1 MNICDNVNLSV
12 FKTDKFNSISMSI
25 SFVLPALEYTT
36 TGNNLLA
43 GMFFEGCE
51 EYKTPKKIYTRLEEI
66 GAEAHSSV
74 VKKGDYSI
82 LVLYCKFRAEYTKD
96 AFEFM
101 KNIIFEP
108 MFYSEAVKNQVKA
121 TKDRIDAEKNDK
133 RTYAREKLIS
143 YAFKNRPFG
152 VDGNGCE
159 RFLNMDIKEYYYY
172 LMENSKIEIMVVGHI
187 DEKQTEDLCK
197 KYLNFGPRGFEYP
210 EDEKEETP
218 YQSYSEKADVDQ
230 SKLCIGI
237 NAEFDSWEKAVI
249 ANCILGGGAGSVLF
263 SDVREKQGLCY
274 YIVSSLYRYKEYI
287 VVESAINYEEKDN
300 VINSVKEA
308 LEKFSPT
315 SEEIERAKRYIVSS
329 LKTTGDSQ
337 TRIMDFKIGQILA
350 EDNRRLDE
358 ILKSINEIDSLE
370 NTFKRLEIN
379 TVFSLESEKYA

>member
-51 EYKTPKKIYTRLEEI
+51 KYKTPKKIYTRLEEI

-172 LMENSKIEIMVVGHI
+172 LMENSKIEIMVVGNI
-187 DEKQTEDLCK
+187 NEKQTEDICK

-249 ANCILGGGAGSVLF
+249 ANCILGGGAESVLF

-315 SEEIERAKRYIVSS
+315 SEEIARAKRYIVSS

-350 EDNRRLDE
+350 EDNRSLDE

>member
-51 EYKTPKKIYTRLEEI
+51 KYKTPKKIYTRLEEI

-172 LMENSKIEIMVVGHI
+172 LMENSKIEIMVVGNI
-187 DEKQTEDLCK
+187 NEKQTEDLCK

-308 LEKFSPT
+308 LERFSPT
-315 SEEIERAKRYIVSS
+315 SEEIARAKRYIVSS

-350 EDNRRLDE
+350 EDNRSLDE

>member
-1 MNICDNVNLSV
+1 MKICDNVNLSV
-12 FKTDKFNSISMSI
+12 FKTDKFNSISMSV

-51 EYKTPKKIYTRLEEI
+51 KYKIPKKIYTRLEEI
-66 GAEAHSSV
+66 GAEAYSSV

-108 MFYSEAVKNQVKA
+108 MFYDEAVKNQVKA

-172 LMENSKIEIMVVGHI
+172 LMENSKIEIMVVGNI
-187 DEKQTEDLCK
+187 NEKQTEDLCR

-315 SEEIERAKRYIVSS
+315 SEEIARAKRYIVSS

-350 EDNRRLDE
+350 EDNR

>member
-1 MNICDNVNLSV
+1 MKICDNVNLSV
-12 FKTDKFNSISMSI
+12 FKTDKFNSISMSV

-51 EYKTPKKIYTRLEEI
+51 KYKTPKKIYTRLEEI

-82 LVLYCKFRAEYTKD
+82 LVLYYKFRAEYTKD
-96 AFEFM
+96 AFEFI
-101 KNIIFEP
+101 KNIVFKP
-108 MFYSEAVKNQVKA
+108 MFYDEAVKNQIKA
-121 TKDRIDAEKNDK
+121 TRDRIEAEKNDK

-172 LMENSKIEIMVVGHI
+172 LMENSKVEIMVVGNI
-187 DEKQTEDLCK
+187 EEEQTEELCR
-197 KYLNFGPRGFEYP
+197 KYLKFEPRKFEYP
-210 EDEKEETP
+210 EDEKQEMP

-230 SKLCIGI
+230 SKLSIGI
-237 NAEFDSWEKAVI
+237 NAEFDNWEKAVI

-308 LEKFSPT
+308 LEKFSPN
-315 SEEIERAKRYIVSS
+315 SDEIARAKRYIVSS

-337 TRIMDFKIGQILA
+337 TRIMDFNIGQILA
-350 EDNRRLDE
+350 EDNRSLEE
-358 ILKSINEIDSLE
+358 ILKSINEIDNLE

-379 TVFSLESEKYA
+379 TVFSLESEQYA

>member
-51 EYKTPKKIYTRLEEI
+51 KYKTPKKIYTRLEKI

-172 LMENSKIEIMVVGHI
+172 LMENSKIEIMVVGNI

-315 SEEIERAKRYIVSS
+315 SEEIARAKRYIVSS

-350 EDNRRLDE
+350 EDNRSLDE

-370 NTFKRLEIN
+370 NIFKRLEIN

>member
-1 MNICDNVNLSV
+1 MKICDNVNLSV
-12 FKTDKFNSISMSI
+12 FKTDKFNSISMSV
-25 SFVLPALEYTT
+25 SFVFPALEYTT

-51 EYKTPKKIYTRLEEI
+51 KYKIPKKIYTRLEEI
-66 GAEAHSSV
+66 GAEAYSSV

-108 MFYSEAVKNQVKA
+108 MFYDEAVKNQVKA

-172 LMENSKIEIMVVGHI
+172 LMENSKIEIMVVGNI
-187 DEKQTEDLCK
+187 NEKQTEDLCR

-315 SEEIERAKRYIVSS
+315 SEEIARAKRYIVSS

-350 EDNRRLDE
+350 EDNRSLDE

>member
-51 EYKTPKKIYTRLEEI
+51 KYKTPKKIYTRLEEI

-172 LMENSKIEIMVVGHI
+172 LMENSKIEIMVVGNI
-187 DEKQTEDLCK
+187 NEKQTEDLCK

-249 ANCILGGGAGSVLF
+249 ANCILGGGAESVLF

-315 SEEIERAKRYIVSS
+315 SEEIARAKRYIVSS

-350 EDNRRLDE
+350 EDNRSLDE

>member
-1 MNICDNVNLSV
+1 M
-12 FKTDKFNSISMSI
+12 
-25 SFVLPALEYTT
+25 
-36 TGNNLLA
+36 
-43 GMFFEGCE
+43 
-51 EYKTPKKIYTRLEEI
+51 
-66 GAEAHSSV
+66 
-74 VKKGDYSI
+74 
-82 LVLYCKFRAEYTKD
+82 
-96 AFEFM
+96 
-101 KNIIFEP
+101 
-108 MFYSEAVKNQVKA
+108 
-121 TKDRIDAEKNDK
+121 
-133 RTYAREKLIS
+133 IS

-172 LMENSKIEIMVVGHI
+172 LMENSKVEIMVVGNI
-187 DEKQTEDLCK
+187 EEEQTEELCR
-197 KYLNFGPRGFEYP
+197 KYLKFEPRKFEYP
-210 EDEKEETP
+210 EDEKQEMP

-237 NAEFDSWEKAVI
+237 NAEFDNWEKAVI

-308 LEKFSPT
+308 LEKFSPN
-315 SEEIERAKRYIVSS
+315 SDEIARAKRYIVSS

-337 TRIMDFKIGQILA
+337 TRIMDFNIGQILA
-350 EDNRRLDE
+350 EDNRSLEE
-358 ILKSINEIDSLE
+358 ILKRINEIDNLE

-379 TVFSLESEKYA
+379 TVFSLESEQYA

>member
-51 EYKTPKKIYTRLEEI
+51 KYKTPKKIYTRLEEI

-172 LMENSKIEIMVVGHI
+172 LMENSKIEIMVVGNI
-187 DEKQTEDLCK
+187 DEEQTEDLCK
-197 KYLNFGPRGFEYP
+197 KYLNFGPRGLEYP

-315 SEEIERAKRYIVSS
+315 SEEIARAKRYIVSS

-350 EDNRRLDE
+350 EDNRSLDE

>member
-51 EYKTPKKIYTRLEEI
+51 KYKTPKKIYTRLEEI

-172 LMENSKIEIMVVGHI
+172 LMENSKIEIMVVGNI
-187 DEKQTEDLCK
+187 DEKQTEDLCR

-287 VVESAINYEEKDN
+287 VVELAINYEEKDN

-315 SEEIERAKRYIVSS
+315 SEEIARAKRYIVSS

-350 EDNRRLDE
+350 EDNRSLDE

>member
-108 MFYSEAVKNQVKA
+108 MFYDEAVKNQVKA

-172 LMENSKIEIMVVGHI
+172 LMENSKIEIMVVGNI

-218 YQSYSEKADVDQ
+218 YQSYSEKADIDQ

-315 SEEIERAKRYIVSS
+315 SEEIARAKRYIVSS

-350 EDNRRLDE
+350 EDNRSLDE

>member
-1 MNICDNVNLSV
+1 MKICDNVNLSV
-12 FKTDKFNSISMSI
+12 FKTDKFNYISMSV

-51 EYKTPKKIYTRLEEI
+51 KYKIPKKIYTRLEEI
-66 GAEAHSSV
+66 GAEAYSSV

-108 MFYSEAVKNQVKA
+108 MFYDEAVKNQVKA

-172 LMENSKIEIMVVGHI
+172 LMENSKIEIMVVGNI
-187 DEKQTEDLCK
+187 NEKQTEDLCR

-315 SEEIERAKRYIVSS
+315 SEEIARAKRYIVSS

-350 EDNRRLDE
+350 EDNRSLDE

>member
-51 EYKTPKKIYTRLEEI
+51 KYKTPKKIYTRLEEI

-172 LMENSKIEIMVVGHI
+172 LMENSKIEIMVVGNI
-187 DEKQTEDLCK
+187 NEKQTGDLCK

-315 SEEIERAKRYIVSS
+315 SEEIARAKRYIVSS

-350 EDNRRLDE
+350 EDNRSLDE

>member
-25 SFVLPALEYTT
+25 SFVLSALEYTT

-51 EYKTPKKIYTRLEEI
+51 KYKTPKKIYTRLEEI

-172 LMENSKIEIMVVGHI
+172 LMENSKIEIMVVGNI
-187 DEKQTEDLCK
+187 DEKQTEDLCR

-315 SEEIERAKRYIVSS
+315 SEEIARAKRYIVSS

-350 EDNRRLDE
+350 EDNRSLDE

>member
-1 MNICDNVNLSV
+1 MKICDNVNLSV
-12 FKTDKFNSISMSI
+12 FKTDKFNSISMSV

-51 EYKTPKKIYTRLEEI
+51 KYKIPKKIYTRLEEI
-66 GAEAHSSV
+66 GAEAYSSV

-172 LMENSKIEIMVVGHI
+172 LMENSKIEIMVVGNI
-187 DEKQTEDLCK
+187 DEKQTEDLCR

-315 SEEIERAKRYIVSS
+315 SEEIARAKRYIVSS

-350 EDNRRLDE
+350 EDNRSLDE

>member
-51 EYKTPKKIYTRLEEI
+51 KYKTPKKIYTRLEEI

-172 LMENSKIEIMVVGHI
+172 LMENSKIEIMVVGNI
-187 DEKQTEDLCK
+187 NEKQTEDLCK

-315 SEEIERAKRYIVSS
+315 SEEIARAKRYIVSS

-337 TRIMDFKIGQILA
+337 TRIMDFNIGQILA
-350 EDNRRLDE
+350 GDNRRLDE

>member
-51 EYKTPKKIYTRLEEI
+51 KYKTPKKIYTRLEEI

-172 LMENSKIEIMVVGHI
+172 LMENSKIEIMVVGNI
-187 DEKQTEDLCK
+187 NEKQTEDLCK

-315 SEEIERAKRYIVSS
+315 SEEIARAKRYIVSS

-337 TRIMDFKIGQILA
+337 TRIMDFNIGQILA
-350 EDNRRLDE
+350 EDDRSLDE
-358 ILKSINEIDSLE
+358 ILISINEIDSLE

>member
-1 MNICDNVNLSV
+1 MKICDNVNLSV
-12 FKTDKFNSISMSI
+12 FKTDKFNSISMSV

-51 EYKTPKKIYTRLEEI
+51 KYKIPKKIYTRLEEI
-66 GAEAHSSV
+66 GAEAYSSV

-108 MFYSEAVKNQVKA
+108 MFYDEAVKNQVKA

-172 LMENSKIEIMVVGHI
+172 LMENSKIEIMVVGNI
-187 DEKQTEDLCK
+187 NEKQTEDLCR

-249 ANCILGGGAGSVLF
+249 ANCIVGGGAGS
-263 SDVREKQGLCY
+263 VREKQGLCY

-315 SEEIERAKRYIVSS
+315 SEEIARAKRYIVSS

-350 EDNRRLDE
+350 EDNRSLDE

>member
-51 EYKTPKKIYTRLEEI
+51 KYKTPKKIYTRLEEI

-82 LVLYCKFRAEYTKD
+82 LVLYCKFRTEYTKD
-96 AFEFM
+96 VFEFM

-108 MFYSEAVKNQVKA
+108 IFYSEAVKNQVKA

-172 LMENSKIEIMVVGHI
+172 LMENSKIEIMVVGNI

-218 YQSYSEKADVDQ
+218 YQSYSEKADIDQ

-315 SEEIERAKRYIVSS
+315 SEEIARAKRYIVSS

-350 EDNRRLDE
+350 EDNRSLDE

>member
-172 LMENSKIEIMVVGHI
+172 LMENSKIEIMVVGNI
-187 DEKQTEDLCK
+187 NEKQTEDLCK

-315 SEEIERAKRYIVSS
+315 SEEIARAKRYIVSS

-350 EDNRRLDE
+350 EDNRSLDE

>member
-51 EYKTPKKIYTRLEEI
+51 KYKTPKKIYTRLEEI

-172 LMENSKIEIMVVGHI
+172 LMENSKIEIMVVGNI
-187 DEKQTEDLCK
+187 NEKQTEDLCR

-315 SEEIERAKRYIVSS
+315 SEEIARAKRYIVSS

-350 EDNRRLDE
+350 EDNRSLDE

>member
-51 EYKTPKKIYTRLEEI
+51 KYKTPKKIYTRLEEI
-66 GAEAHSSV
+66 GADAHSSV

-96 AFEFM
+96 VFEFM

-172 LMENSKIEIMVVGHI
+172 LMENSKIEIMVVGNI
-187 DEKQTEDLCK
+187 DEKQTEDLCR

-210 EDEKEETP
+210 EDKKEETP

-315 SEEIERAKRYIVSS
+315 SEEIARAKRYIVSS

-350 EDNRRLDE
+350 EDNRSLDE

>member
-1 MNICDNVNLSV
+1 MKICDNVNLSV
-12 FKTDKFNSISMSI
+12 FKTDKFNSISMSV

-51 EYKTPKKIYTRLEEI
+51 KYKIPKKIYTRLEEI
-66 GAEAHSSV
+66 GAEAYSSV

-108 MFYSEAVKNQVKA
+108 MFYDEAVKNQVKA
-121 TKDRIDAEKNDK
+121 TKDRIDAEKNAI

-172 LMENSKIEIMVVGHI
+172 LMENSKIEIMVVGNI
-187 DEKQTEDLCK
+187 NEKQTEDLCR

-315 SEEIERAKRYIVSS
+315 SEEIARAKRYIVSS

-350 EDNRRLDE
+350 EDNRSLDE

>member
-1 MNICDNVNLSV
+1 
-12 FKTDKFNSISMSI
+12 
-25 SFVLPALEYTT
+25 
-36 TGNNLLA
+36 
-43 GMFFEGCE
+43 MFFEGCE

-74 VKKGDYSI
+74 VKKGGYSI

-172 LMENSKIEIMVVGHI
+172 LMENSKIEIMVVGNI
-187 DEKQTEDLCK
+187 DEKQTEDLCR

-315 SEEIERAKRYIVSS
+315 SEEIARAKRYIVSS

-350 EDNRRLDE
+350 EDNRSLDE

>member
-1 MNICDNVNLSV
+1 MKICDNVNLSV
-12 FKTDKFNSISMSI
+12 FKTDKFNSISMSV

-51 EYKTPKKIYTRLEEI
+51 KYKTPKKIYTRLEKI

-96 AFEFM
+96 AFEFI
-101 KNIIFEP
+101 KNIVFKP
-108 MFYSEAVKNQVKA
+108 MFYDEAVKNQIKA
-121 TKDRIDAEKNDK
+121 TRDRIEAEKNDK

-172 LMENSKIEIMVVGHI
+172 LMENSKVEIMVVGNI
-187 DEKQTEDLCK
+187 EEEQTEELCR
-197 KYLNFGPRGFEYP
+197 KYLKFEPRKFEYP
-210 EDEKEETP
+210 EDEKQEMP

-237 NAEFDSWEKAVI
+237 NAEFDNWEKAVI

-315 SEEIERAKRYIVSS
+315 SEEIARAKRYIVSS

-337 TRIMDFKIGQILA
+337 TRIMDFNIGQILA
-350 EDNRRLDE
+350 EDNRSLEE
-358 ILKSINEIDSLE
+358 ILKSINEIDNLE

-379 TVFSLESEKYA
+379 TVFSLESEQYA

>member
-1 MNICDNVNLSV
+1 MKICDNVNLSV
-12 FKTDKFNSISMSI
+12 FKTDKFNSISMSV

-36 TGNNLLA
+36 TGNNLLT

-51 EYKTPKKIYTRLEEI
+51 KYKIPKKIYTRLEEI
-66 GAEAHSSV
+66 GAEAYSSV

-108 MFYSEAVKNQVKA
+108 MFYDEAVKNQVKA

-172 LMENSKIEIMVVGHI
+172 LMENSKIEIMVVGNI
-187 DEKQTEDLCK
+187 NEKQTEDLCR

-315 SEEIERAKRYIVSS
+315 SEEIARAKRYIVSS

-350 EDNRRLDE
+350 EDNRSLDE